1 MGRALSILRLFRH
14 DLIVMLLALKN
25 RQTPKSIKG
34 LLVAALLYFLFP
46 VDIVPDSIPLL
57 GMTDDL
63 IIVPAAIEAL
73 LRSLPP
79 QVRYECEAKAGNVM
93 HYMPVILAIATFF
106 VVSWVILLIWGICSL
121 IKAIF

>member
-1 MGRALSILRLFRH
+1 MGRVLSILRLFRH

-57 GMTDDL
+57 GMADDL
-63 IIVPAAIEAL
+63 ILVPAAIEAL
-73 LRSLPP
+73 LRALPP
-79 QVRYECEAKAGNVM
+79 QVRSECEARADGVM
-93 HYMPVILAIATFF
+93 HYMPIILAIATFF
-106 VVSWVILLIWGICSL
+106 VVSWVVLLIWGICSL
-121 IKAIF
+121 LAAIF